1 MKAGDFI
8 RNKLRSFLRLEP
20 ADRLAFSVKEE
31 LDFAGTA
38 YMHKLWYRGSA
49 SELSQFYRE
58 MPDGG
63 GRFWHCSATSGLE
76 IRRVHTGIPK
86 IMVNKLA
93 GIAAGDFNGVT
104 VSGSGAHIWEEIA
117 RENNI
122 RALIQQAVTDM
133 LVVGDG
139 AFKVSLDPEVS
150 ELPVLEWYSG
160 DQVEFVRRRGRIRE
174 IVFSTPYFEGGVP
187 FVLEEH
193 YGFGYVRY
201 ELFRGTERRQVPL
214 GSLKATERLTDV
226 AFDDSFMMAC
236 AMMTHPSEQFRGR
249 GQSIFDGKTDAFDA
263 LDETYSQWLQAQ
275 RQSRPTTYMPD
286 RLIPRDPNSGRLI
299 KPNSFDNR
307 FVTLNSNVAEGAQDK
322 VTVEQPVF
330 PAEAYNSTYITAL
343 DLALQGVISPS
354 TLGIDV
360 KKLDNAEAQRE
371 KEKTTLYTRAD
382 IIEALTGAL
391 GELAKSAVR
400 AYLTGAGQPLAG
412 AVDSVEVKFG
422 GYANPSF
429 EAQIETLS
437 NPNAPMS
444 IEAKVEEL
452 WGDSKDDVWKQDE
465 VARIKE
471 QSGVAELDE
480 PSFGGGF
487 PGPAQA
493 DESAGADDGAAVAPA
508 VTSTLNGAQIGSLM
522 NMIAMVKAGTITRNE
537 GIAIVTSTL
546 GIDRAV
552 AETYF
557 EQV

>member
-1 MKAGDFI
+1 MRVGDHI
-8 RNKLRSFLRLEP
+8 RNRLRSFLRLEP
-20 ADRLAFSVKEE
+20 ADRLSFTVKEE

-38 YMHKLWYRGSA
+38 YMHRLWYRGKA
-49 SELSQFYRE
+49 AELAQFYRE
-58 MPDGG
+58 MPDCN
-63 GRFWHCSATSGLE
+63 GRFWHSSATAGLE
-76 IRRVHTGIPK
+76 IRRIHTGIPK

-93 GIAAGDFNGVT
+93 GIAAGDFNGLT
-104 VSGSGAHIWEEIA
+104 VYGSGANIWEQIA
-117 RENNI
+117 AENDI
-122 RALIQQAVTDM
+122 RQLIQQSVTDM

-139 AFKVSLDPEVS
+139 AFKISLDPAVS

-160 DQVEFVRRRGRIRE
+160 ENVEFIRRRGRIRE
-174 IVFSTPYFEGGVP
+174 IVFSTVFHEGGEH
-187 FVLEEH
+187 FLLEEH

-201 ELFRGTERRQVPL
+201 GLFRGTERIPVPL
-214 GSLKATERLTDV
+214 STLKETERLTDV
-226 AFDDSFMMAC
+226 KFDSFFMMAQ
-236 AMMTHPSEQFRGR
+236 AMMMYPSGQFRGR
-249 GQSIFDGKTDAFDA
+249 GQSIYDGKTDTFDA
-263 LDETYSQWLQAQ
+263 LDETYSQWVQAQ
-275 RQSRPTTYMPD
+275 RQSRPMTYMPD
-286 RLIPRDPNSGRLI
+286 RLIPRDPRNGRLMQ
-299 KPNSFDNR
+299 PNSFDNR
-307 FVTLNSNVAEGAQDK
+307 FVALNSNVTEGAQDK

-371 KEKTTLYTRAD
+371 KEKTTLYTRSD

-391 GELAKSAVR
+391 SGLAKSAVM

-412 AVDSVEVKFG
+412 AVTTCDVKFG

-452 WGDSKDDVWKQDE
+452 WGDSKDDVWKKDE

-480 PSFGGGF
+480 PAMGGMF
-487 PGPAQA
+487 P
-493 DESAGADDGAAVAPA
+493 D
-508 VTSTLNGAQIGSLM
+508 IGQ
-522 NMIAMVKAGTITRNE
+522 E
-537 GIAIVTSTL
+537 
-546 GIDRAV
+546 
-552 AETYF
+552 E
-557 EQV
+557 